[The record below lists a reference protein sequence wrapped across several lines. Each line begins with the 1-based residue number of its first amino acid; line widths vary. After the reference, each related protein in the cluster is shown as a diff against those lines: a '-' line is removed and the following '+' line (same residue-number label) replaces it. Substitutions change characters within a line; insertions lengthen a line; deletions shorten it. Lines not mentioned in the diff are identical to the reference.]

1 MGAPEGIAVLVLV
14 TCGALLAG
22 LAQLGRGGA
31 DRAAMSRRV
40 RAGFV
45 ARPRRASAGAA
56 VADRIARTPAAAR
69 VRARLDAAGL
79 LHVGASRFLAVTAVS
94 GIALHVAVADTLPPW
109 LALGAALGA
118 VRGCWA
124 WLGWRADRR
133 REAFAAQLPQLARLL
148 AGASSAGL
156 ALSAGI
162 ALAAKELGDPAGAEL
177 RRVVGEMEIGRPL
190 ADALLRLRRRMPSR
204 EVTIL
209 VTTLALQQR
218 GGGDLVTALRHM
230 AAALERR
237 SDLRR
242 EVRTILSGAL
252 ATSSLVAVL
261 GVGSVVL
268 LDVLSPGVLGLMA
281 ATPAGRSA
289 MAVAAAAYACGFW
302 LIRRTT
308 SMPS

>member
-79 LHVGASRFLAVTAVS
+79 QVGASRFLAVTAVS
-94 GIALHVAVADTLPPW
+94 GIALHVAVAGTLPPW
-109 LALGAALGA
+109 LAVGAALGA

>member
-79 LHVGASRFLAVTAVS
+79 QVGASRFLAVTAVS
-94 GIALHVAVADTLPPW
+94 GIALHVAVAGTLPPW
-109 LALGAALGA
+109 LAVGAALGA

-133 REAFAAQLPQLARLL
+133 REAFAAQLPQLARML
-148 AGASSAGL
+148 AGASSAG
-156 ALSAGI
+156 
-162 ALAAKELGDPAGAEL
+162 
-177 RRVVGEMEIGRPL
+177 
-190 ADALLRLRRRMPSR
+190 
-204 EVTIL
+204 
-209 VTTLALQQR
+209 
-218 GGGDLVTALRHM
+218 
-230 AAALERR
+230 
-237 SDLRR
+237 
-242 EVRTILSGAL
+242 
-252 ATSSLVAVL
+252 
-261 GVGSVVL
+261 
-268 LDVLSPGVLGLMA
+268 
-281 ATPAGRSA
+281 
-289 MAVAAAAYACGFW
+289 
-302 LIRRTT
+302 
-308 SMPS
+308 